1 MANLEY
7 AAMLPQVFIIYISL
21 TDMISIPRASG
32 EWQNLNTIHAKL
44 YIKTIL
50 ERTGAVPATV
60 IYHNGKIHQNNQLQF
75 NCSNKIL
82 FLDLQYRSWSD
93 LSLESQFCDV
103 INLKESRLMS
113 LFRRKVFW
121 LVIFSSMHFTFLDCE
136 TIVLFDVCCQSVPQ
150 HHATI
155 PCQADHLT

>member
-60 IYHNGKIHQNNQLQF
+60 IYHNGRIHQNNQLQF
-75 NCSNKIL
+75 NCSNEIL

-93 LSLESQFCDV
+93 LSFES
-103 INLKESRLMS
+103 
-113 LFRRKVFW
+113 
-121 LVIFSSMHFTFLDCE
+121 
-136 TIVLFDVCCQSVPQ
+136 
-150 HHATI
+150 
-155 PCQADHLT
+155 